1 MGTYRAYYDESI
13 EETFKADSDEDA
25 IRAAETIGDLNEYP
39 IVWEVCE
46 LDANFNDKRCI
57 Y

>member
-1 MGTYRAYYDESI
+1 MGTYRAYYDEGI
-13 EETFKADSDEDA
+13 EEIFKADSDEDA
-25 IRAAETIGDLNEYP
+25 IRAAEAIGDLNEYP